1 MKGNTMA
8 SPRKKKMAKYMIDDL
23 LAIAKKQIIKL
34 NPELDIDSSLKK
46 MAQEY
51 TDIQKEILLKH
62 FPQDEMKILE
72 KYRKAYVQQ
81 TFDLPFSEGK
91 HGQLGIILPD
101 GWMWNFKDISYF
113 ANRDKYANMAGDER
127 NRVRKELEI
136 KLKPYKNLLNS
147 VGYLE
152 DVIKHWDNKEVE
164 EYISEKSE
172 CIICTALVT
181 LTDADVKI
189 IKMNEKLLQEKEN
202 GSSAN

>member
-1 MKGNTMA
+1 MA

-51 TDIQKEILLKH
+51 ADIQKEILLKY

-81 TFDLPFSEGK
+81 TLDLPHSGIN
-91 HGQLGIILPD
+91 GQLGILLPEY
-101 GWMWNFKDISYF
+101 WMGRFNDKEYF
-113 ANRDKYANMAGDER
+113 EKQNKYANMADDEK

-164 EYISEKSE
+164 EYISKKSE
-172 CIICTALVT
+172 CIVCTALVT

>member
-1 MKGNTMA
+1 MA

-51 TDIQKEILLKH
+51 ADIQKEILLKY

-81 TFDLPFSEGK
+81 TLDLPHSEIN
-91 HGQLGIILPD
+91 GQLGILLPEY
-101 GWMWNFKDISYF
+101 WMGRLNDKEYF
-113 ANRDKYANMAGDER
+113 ENQNKYANMAGDEK

-152 DVIKHWDNKEVE
+152 DVIKHWNNKEVE
-164 EYISEKSE
+164 EYISKKSE
-172 CIICTALVT
+172 CIVCTALVT

>member
-1 MKGNTMA
+1 MA

-51 TDIQKEILLKH
+51 ADIQKEILLKY

-72 KYRKAYVQQ
+72 KYKKAYIQQ
-81 TFDLPFSEGK
+81 SFDLPHAGYT
-91 HGQLGIILPD
+91 GQLGILLPES
-101 GWMWNFKDISYF
+101 WRWNFNDAIYEENQS
-113 ANRDKYANMAGDER
+113 KYGNMVDEEKQKI
-127 NRVRKELEI
+127 NKELELQ
-136 KLKPYKNLLNS
+136 LKPYKNLLNS

-164 EYISEKSE
+164 EYISKKSE
-172 CIICTALVT
+172 CIVCTALVT

>member
-1 MKGNTMA
+1 MA

-23 LAIAKKQIIKL
+23 LDIAKKHIIKL

-51 TDIQKEILLKH
+51 ADIQKEILLKY

-81 TFDLPFSEGK
+81 TLDLPHSGRN
-91 HGQLGIILPD
+91 GQLGILLPEY
-101 GWMWNFKDISYF
+101 WMGRFGDKEYF
-113 ANRDKYANMAGDER
+113 ENQNKYANMVDGER
-127 NRVRKELEI
+127 MRVSKELEI
-136 KLKPYKNLLNS
+136 QLKPYKNLLNS

-164 EYISEKSE
+164 EYISKKSE
-172 CIICTALVT
+172 CIVCTALVT

>member
-1 MKGNTMA
+1 MA

-51 TDIQKEILLKH
+51 ADIQKEILLKH
-62 FPQDEMKILE
+62 FPQDDMKILE
-72 KYRKAYVQQ
+72 KYGKAYVQQ
-81 TFDLPFSEGK
+81 TLDLPCSGGRN
-91 HGQLGIILPD
+91 GQLGIILPE
-101 GWMWNFKDISYF
+101 GWTWNFKDVSYF
-113 ANRDKYANMAGDER
+113 DNRNKYENIADDEK
-127 NRVRKELEI
+127 NRVKKELEI
-136 KLKPYKNLLNS
+136 QLKPYKNLLNS

-152 DVIKHWDNKEVE
+152 DVIKHWNNKEVE
-164 EYISEKSE
+164 EYISKKSE
-172 CIICTALVT
+172 CIVCTALVT

-202 GSSAN
+202 GSSVN